1 LSGAFA
7 PSTVDLLDTFKTWVT
22 YTNDHGGINGHPI
35 KAVYTD
41 DAGSSVTALNNVK
54 TMVGNGIQMIFG
66 PIAFGTALQ
75 PIEPQGGFVNY
86 IIAPI
91 DPLYDPKVMPTTFDT
106 YPTTADVNSAIV
118 TFAQQHKYT
127 KWAIVNDGTL
137 DTEAASLT
145 AKAAAG
151 AGATVVRNDTVN
163 PAAVDFSSEALKIKN
178 SGADAIMMYLIGPDV
193 ALFLQAIEAAG
204 ITTPILNNST
214 ASASDLTAAPV
225 SLLQN
230 QVFEAV
236 TSTSVLV
243 NGAPSQGYVPYVSL
257 LQKLYGKSAGG
268 SAVGTEFD
276 TYDLMG
282 YAIAQA
288 GGTDPTKVK
297 QVMESISH
305 KSFLSNLVNY
315 TFNSTDHGIYSG
327 TGYNGFVFV
336 HPLPMSKTW
345 PGFFPSTAS

>member
-7 PSTVDLLDTFKTWVT
+7 PSTVDLLDTFKTWVA
-22 YTNDHGGINGHPI
+22 YTNEHGGINGHPI

-54 TMVGNGIQMIFG
+54 TMVGNGIQIIFG

-75 PIEPQGGFVNY
+75 PIEPKGGFTNF

-91 DPLYDPKVMPTTFDT
+91 DQLYDPKVMPTTFDT
-106 YPTTADVNSAIV
+106 YPTTGDVNSAIV
-118 TFAQQHKYT
+118 KFAQQHKYT

-137 DTEAASLT
+137 NTEAASLT

-163 PAAVDFSSEALKIKN
+163 AAAVDFSSEALKIKN
-178 SGADAIMMYLIGPDV
+178 SGADAIMMYMIGPDV
-193 ALFLQAIEAAG
+193 ALFLQAIQAAG
-204 ITTPILNNST
+204 ITTPILNNAT
-214 ASASDLTAAPV
+214 ASASDLTSAPAA
-225 SLLQN
+225 LLEH

-236 TSTSVLV
+236 TATSVLA
-243 NGAPSQGYVPYVSL
+243 NGAPAQGYAPYVSL
-257 LQKLYGKSAGG
+257 LQKLYGKTAGG

-276 TYDLMG
+276 TYVIMG
-282 YAIAQA
+282 YAIQKA
-288 GGTDPTKVK
+288 GGTDPAKVK
-297 QVMESISH
+297 QVMEGISQQ
-305 KSFLSNLVNY
+305 SFLSNLVNY
-315 TFNSTDHGIYSG
+315 TFTPTNHGIYAG
-327 TGYNGFVFV
+327 TGFNGFEFV

-345 PGFFPSTAS
+345 PGFFPSTAG